1 MMNRPPKSSDKF
13 AVTCQSLY
21 LANLLLLPGIF
32 FLVLLYYYRQ
42 YMQLI
47 PVNVGVENS
56 VENNELRIRNLGI
69 GRIHLI
75 RSMQL
80 SVLAGLLLVVIPLVM
95 IYFSSQLA
103 ASIMVGLV
111 YFITLHVG
119 FVLVGMLNL
128 SRAMTQKL
136 PIF

>member
-1 MMNRPPKSSDKF
+1 MMNCPPKSSDKF

-32 FLVLLYYYRQ
+32 FLVLFYFYRQ
-42 YMQLI
+42 YTQL
-47 PVNVGVENS
+47 NRANAGLETS
-56 VENNELRIRNLGI
+56 AEYNEIRIRNLGI
-69 GRIHLI
+69 GKIHLI
-75 RSMQL
+75 RSLQL

-95 IYFSSQLA
+95 IYFSSQLE

-128 SRAMTQKL
+128 SRAMTKKL